1 MPAFSAALV
10 PEVFLLFDIIAFNC
24 IYPSLGSNDG
34 RGTKEGA
41 GQQQPPGE
49 DEEEH
54 GADHQRPADTSGWGW
69 ADCAE
74 GGKETDSE
82 TGNLGQQKHFYFSF
96 VRDMYITYFMD

>member
-1 MPAFSAALV
+1 MPTFSAALV

-49 DEEEH
+49 DEENMEQTIK
-54 GADHQRPADTSGWGW
+54 DLQIRLDE
-69 ADCAE
+69 AE
-74 GGKETDSE
+74 QTALKGGKK
-82 TGNLGQQKHFYFSF
+82 QIQKLEIWVSRNIFILALFE
-96 VRDMYITYFMD
+96 I